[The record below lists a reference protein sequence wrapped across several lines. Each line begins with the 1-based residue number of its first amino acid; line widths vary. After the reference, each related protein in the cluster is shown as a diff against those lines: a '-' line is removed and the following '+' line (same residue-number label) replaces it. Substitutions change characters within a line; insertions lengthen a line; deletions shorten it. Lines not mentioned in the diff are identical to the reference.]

1 MSTTHESSTPPASQ
15 QVAQDMGL
23 PMPPL
28 KPENRPAEGASV
40 TVAKQCSCGNDLNHP
55 RVTAEP
61 KYGLFASLLF
71 LLGISAPVKEVVFW
85 CEMCGTV
92 MKRSRDPEVLK
103 QYRWHTS

>member
-1 MSTTHESSTPPASQ
+1 
-15 QVAQDMGL
+15 MGL

>member
-1 MSTTHESSTPPASQ
+1 MSAPHESSTPPFSQ
-15 QVAQDMGL
+15 GVALDDGL

-28 KPENRPAEGASV
+28 KPEHRPLRGASV
-40 TVAKQCSCGNDLNHP
+40 TVNQTCSCGNDLDHP

-61 KYGLFASLLF
+61 KYGLFASLFF

-85 CEMCGTV
+85 CEVCGTV
-92 MKRSRDPEVLK
+92 MKRSRDPELLN

>member
-1 MSTTHESSTPPASQ
+1 MSAPHESSTPPSSQ
-15 QVAQDMGL
+15 EVALDNGL

-28 KPENRPAEGASV
+28 KPERRPPRGASV
-40 TVAKQCSCGNDLNHP
+40 TVNQTCSCGNDLDHP

-61 KYGLFASLLF
+61 KYGLFASLFF

-85 CEMCGTV
+85 CEVCGTV
-92 MKRSRDPEVLK
+92 MKRSRDPELLN